1 MTQAVIPTL
10 HFSLYTLHSF
20 MNTIRFNEQYPDI
33 TVSDQYYE
41 RALAVQK
48 PITQTLA
55 KGPGQFIKGVAPKY
69 LDRGKGAH
77 VWDVDGNEY
86 LDFNAAIGP
95 ISLGYCYPVVDE
107 AIRKQLEKG
116 ITFSLMSPLEV
127 ELSELIQEVI
137 PNAEAVKISK
147 TGADVCSAAIRVA
160 RAFTGR
166 DKVFCCGY
174 HGWHDWY
181 IAVTSRNAGIPDA
194 IQDMTYTFEY
204 NDIESIKAALDDTV
218 AALILEPFIFEAPK
232 PGFLDELAAV
242 CRQNGTLLIFDE
254 MWTGFR
260 IALGGAQEY
269 FNVKP
274 DLAVYSKACANGMP
288 IALLTG
294 RADVM
299 ELFNSEVF
307 SYTTFGGE
315 ALSLAAC
322 IATIH
327 ELRDQNVPAYLNE
340 KGALL
345 KDGYNQLAT
354 ELDMAHLTK
363 CIGYNCRSMVTF
375 SPEAGNGLELKTL
388 MQQEMIKRGV
398 LWAGFHNMCFSHS
411 DEDITYALSAYRD
424 VLPII
429 KEAIDS
435 GDVKSYL
442 HGEVLEAVFRKTSNY
457 NIKPKVTV

>member
-1 MTQAVIPTL
+1 ML
-10 HFSLYTLHSF
+10 
-20 MNTIRFNEQYPDI
+20 NTVKFNENYPVI
-33 TVSDQYYE
+33 TESDKLYE
-41 RALAVQK
+41 RALNVQK
-48 PITQTLA
+48 PVTQTLA
-55 KGPGQFIKGVAPKY
+55 KGPGQFTNGVAPKY
-69 LDRGKGAH
+69 IQRGKGSH

-86 LDFNAAIGP
+86 IDFNSAIGP
-95 ISLGYCYPVVDE
+95 ISLGYAYPAVDE
-107 AIRKQLEKG
+107 AIKKQLESG
-116 ITFSLMSPLEV
+116 ITFSMMHPLEV
-127 ELSELIQEVI
+127 EVSELIQQII

-166 DKVFCCGY
+166 EKVFCCGY

-181 IAVTSRNAGIPDA
+181 IGITSRNAGIPEA
-194 IQDMTYTFEY
+194 IQNMTFTFEY
-204 NDIESIKAALDDTV
+204 NDIDSIKAALDETV

-232 PGFLDELAAV
+232 PGFLKELAEACKV
-242 CRQNGTLLIFDE
+242 NGTLLIFDE

-269 FNVKP
+269 FGVKP

-299 ELFNSEVF
+299 ELFNSQVF

-322 IATIH
+322 IATIN
-327 ELRDQNVPAYLNE
+327 ELRDKNVPQYLDE
-340 KGALL
+340 KGGLM
-345 KDGYNQLAT
+345 KDGYNQIAIET
-354 ELDMAHLTK
+354 GMDIYTR

-375 SPEAGNGLELKTL
+375 TPEAGNGLEVKTL

-398 LWAGFHNMCFSHS
+398 LWAGFHNMCYSHT
-411 DEDITYALSAYRD
+411 DEDIAYTLSAYRD
-424 VLPII
+424 VMPIM
-429 KEAIDS
+429 KEAITS
-435 GDVKSYL
+435 GNIKQYL
-442 HGEVLEAVFRKTSNY
+442 KGEVLEAVFRKVSNY
-457 NIKPKVTV
+457 NIKPKTA

>member
-1 MTQAVIPTL
+1 MP
-10 HFSLYTLHSF
+10 
-20 MNTIRFNEQYPDI
+20 NTIQSNENYPNI
-33 TVSDQYYE
+33 TESDSWYE
-41 RALAVQK
+41 RALKVQK

-55 KGPGQFIKGVAPKY
+55 KGPGQFTKGVAPKY
-69 LDRGKGAH
+69 LQKGKGSH

-86 LDFNAAIGP
+86 IDFNAAIGP
-95 ISLGYCYPVVDE
+95 LSLGYTYPAVDE
-107 AIRKQLEKG
+107 AIKKQLEDG
-116 ITFSLMSPLEV
+116 ITFSLMHPLEV

-166 DKVFCCGY
+166 EKIFCCGY

-181 IAVTSRNAGIPDA
+181 IGITSRNAGIPEA
-194 IQDMTYTFEY
+194 IQNMTYTFEY
-204 NDIESIKAALDDTV
+204 NNIQAIKEALDEDV
-218 AALILEPFIFEAPK
+218 AAIILEPFIFEAPQNN
-232 PGFLDELAAV
+232 FLQELAQV
-242 CRQNGTLLIFDE
+242 CRENGTLLIFDE

-269 FNVKP
+269 FKVTP

-315 ALSLAAC
+315 ALSLAAS
-322 IATIH
+322 IATIK
-327 ELRDQNVPAYLNE
+327 EIRDKNVPAYLDE
-340 KGALL
+340 KGGII
-345 KDGYNQLAT
+345 KDGYNEIAKEFGL
-354 ELDMAHLTK
+354 ENMTK

-375 SPEAGNGLELKTL
+375 APEAGNGLEVKAL

-411 DEDITYALSAYRD
+411 DEDIQYTLSAYRE
-424 VLPII
+424 VMPIL
-429 KEAIDS
+429 KEAIES
-435 GDVKSYL
+435 KDVKSYL
-442 HGEVLEAVFRKTSNY
+442 KGEVLEAVFRKTSNY
-457 NIKPKVTV
+457 NIKPALAKA

>member
-1 MTQAVIPTL
+1 MPNSIKSNDNYPTITESD
-10 HFSLYTLHSF
+10 SLY
-20 MNTIRFNEQYPDI
+20 N
-33 TVSDQYYE
+33 
-41 RALAVQK
+41 RALKVQK

-55 KGPGQFIKGVAPKY
+55 KGPGQFTKGVAPKY
-69 LDRGKGAH
+69 LKKGKGSH

-86 LDFNAAIGP
+86 IDFNAAIGP
-95 ISLGYCYPVVDE
+95 LSLGYAYPVVDE
-107 AIRKQLEKG
+107 AIKQQLEDG
-116 ITFSLMSPLEV
+116 ITFSLMHPLEV

-166 DKVFCCGY
+166 EKIFCCGY

-181 IAVTSRNAGIPDA
+181 IGITSRNAGIPEA
-194 IQDMTYTFEY
+194 IQNMTYTFEY
-204 NDIESIKAALDDTV
+204 NNIQAIREALDEDV
-218 AALILEPFIFEAPK
+218 AAIILEPFIFEAPQNN
-232 PGFLDELAAV
+232 FLQELATL
-242 CRQNGTLLIFDE
+242 CRENGTLLIFDE

-269 FNVKP
+269 FNVVP

-299 ELFNSEVF
+299 ELFNSDVF

-315 ALSLAAC
+315 ALSLAAS
-322 IATIH
+322 IATIK
-327 ELRDQNVPAYLNE
+327 EIRDKNVPAYLDA
-340 KGALL
+340 KGQII
-345 KDGYNQLAT
+345 KDGYNEIAKEFGL
-354 ELDMAHLTK
+354 ENLTK

-375 SPEAGNGLELKTL
+375 APEAGNGLEVKALV
-388 MQQEMIKRGV
+388 QQEMIKRGV

-411 DEDITYALSAYRD
+411 DEDINYTLSAYRE
-424 VLPII
+424 VMPIL
-429 KEAIDS
+429 KEAIESNDL
-435 GDVKSYL
+435 KSYL
-442 HGEVLEAVFRKTSNY
+442 KGEVLEAVFRKTSNY
-457 NIKPKVTV
+457 NIKPALAKA

>member
-1 MTQAVIPTL
+1 MA
-10 HFSLYTLHSF
+10 
-20 MNTIRFNEQYPDI
+20 NTVQFNAHYPEI
-33 TVSDQYYE
+33 STSNE
-41 RALAVQK
+41 LFGRALQVQK
-48 PITQTLA
+48 PVTQTLA
-55 KGPGQFIKGVAPKY
+55 KGPGQFSKGVAPIYIQK
-69 LDRGKGAH
+69 GKGAH

-86 LDFNAAIGP
+86 IDYNAAIGP
-95 ISLGYCYPVVDE
+95 VSLGYAYPVVDD
-107 AIRKQLEKG
+107 AIRRQLEDG

-137 PNAEAVKISK
+137 PNAEAVKIAK

-160 RAFTGR
+160 RAYTGR
-166 DKVFCCGY
+166 EKVFCCGY

-181 IAVTSRNAGIPDA
+181 IGITSRHAGIPDA
-194 IQDMTYTFEY
+194 VRDMTYTFEY
-204 NDIESIKAALDDTV
+204 NDIESIKAALDQDV

-232 PGFLDELAAV
+232 ESFLQELAAV
-242 CRQNGTLLIFDE
+242 CKANGTLLIFDE

-299 ELFNSEVF
+299 ELFNKEVF

-322 IATIH
+322 IATIQ
-327 ELRDQNVPAYLNE
+327 ELRDKNVPQYLDT

-345 KDGYNQLAT
+345 KDGYNQIARET
-354 ELDMAHLTK
+354 GMDNYTH

-375 SPEAGNGLELKTL
+375 APAAGNALELKTL
-388 MQQEMIKRGV
+388 MQQEMIKRGI
-398 LWAGFHNMCFSHS
+398 LWAGFHNMCFSHT
-411 DEDITYALSAYRD
+411 DEDIRYTLDAYRD
-424 VLPII
+424 IMPLI
-429 KEAIDS
+429 KEAIES
-435 GDVKSYL
+435 GNVAGYL
-442 HGEVLEAVFRKTSNY
+442 RGEVLEAVFRKVNNY
-457 NIKPKVTV
+457 NIKPKPVSAG

>member
-1 MTQAVIPTL
+1 MPNSVK
-10 HFSLYTLHSF
+10 
-20 MNTIRFNEQYPDI
+20 FNPDYPDI
-33 TVSDQYYE
+33 TKSNELYD
-41 RALAVQK
+41 RALKVQK
-48 PITQTLA
+48 PVTQTLA
-55 KGPGQFIKGVAPKY
+55 KGPGQFSKGVAPKY
-69 LDRGKGAH
+69 LQKGKGSH

-86 LDFNAAIGP
+86 IDFNSAIGP
-95 ISLGYCYPVVDE
+95 ISLGYAYPAVDQ
-107 AIRKQLEKG
+107 AIEKQLKEG
-116 ITFSLMSPLEV
+116 ITFSLMHPLEV
-127 ELSELIQEVI
+127 ELSELIQEIV

-147 TGADVCSAAIRVA
+147 TGADVCSAAVRVA
-160 RAFTGR
+160 RAFTKR
-166 DKVFCCGY
+166 EKIFCCGY

-181 IAVTSRNAGIPDA
+181 IGITSRNAGIPEA
-194 IQDMTYTFEY
+194 IQNMTYTFEY
-204 NDIESIKAALDDTV
+204 NDIESIKAALDGSV

-232 PGFLDELAAV
+232 PGFLKELAEA
-242 CRQNGTLLIFDE
+242 CTANGTLLIFDE

-269 FNVKP
+269 FDVKP

-322 IATIH
+322 IATIN
-327 ELRDQNVPAYLNE
+327 ELRDKNVPQYLDE

-345 KDGYNQLAT
+345 KDGYNSLAIET
-354 ELDMAHLTK
+354 GMDIYTR

-375 SPEAGNGLELKTL
+375 TPEAGNGLEVKTL

-411 DEDITYALSAYRD
+411 DEDIAYTLSAYRD
-424 VLPII
+424 VMPIM
-429 KEAIDS
+429 KEAIQS
-435 GDVKSYL
+435 GNVKQYL
-442 HGEVLEAVFRKTSNY
+442 KGEVLEAVFRKVSNY
-457 NIKPKVTV
+457 NIKPKTV

>member
-1 MTQAVIPTL
+1 MP
-10 HFSLYTLHSF
+10 
-20 MNTIRFNEQYPDI
+20 NEIKSTENYPQI
-33 TVSDQYYE
+33 TVSNEWYA
-41 RALAVQK
+41 RAQKVQK

-55 KGPGQFIKGVAPKY
+55 KGPGQFTKGIAPKY
-69 LDRGKGAH
+69 LQRGKGAH

-86 LDFNAAIGP
+86 IDFNSAIGP
-95 ISLGYCYPVVDE
+95 ISLGYCYPVVDD
-107 AIRKQLEKG
+107 AIKKQLEDG
-116 ITFSLMSPLEV
+116 ITFSLMHPLEV
-127 ELSELIQEVI
+127 EVAELIQQVI
-137 PNAEAVKISK
+137 PNAEAVKITK
-147 TGADVCSAAIRVA
+147 TGADAASAAVRVA

-166 DKVFCCGY
+166 EKIFCCGY

-181 IAVTSRNAGIPDA
+181 IGITSRNAGIPEG
-194 IQDMTYTFEY
+194 IQNLTYTFEF
-204 NDIESIKAALDDTV
+204 NDIESVKNALDETV

-232 PGFLDELAAV
+232 EGFLQELAAV
-242 CRQNGTLLIFDE
+242 CKANGTLLIFDE

-260 IALGGAQEY
+260 IAMGGAQEY

-299 ELFNSEVF
+299 ELFNNEVF

-322 IATIH
+322 KATIL
-327 ELRDQNVPAYLNE
+327 ELQAKNVPQYLNE

-345 KDGYNQLAT
+345 KDGYNAIAQ
-354 ELDMAHLTK
+354 ELEMEKYTK

-375 SPEAGNGLELKTL
+375 LPDAGNGLEVKTL

-411 DEDITYALSAYRD
+411 IEDINYTLLMYKE
-424 VLPII
+424 VLPIVKKAIESRDI
-429 KEAIDS
+429 KQFL
-435 GDVKSYL
+435 K
-442 HGEVLEAVFRKTSNY
+442 GEVLEAVFRKVSNY
-457 NIKPKVTV
+457 NIKPKVNN

>member
-1 MTQAVIPTL
+1 MP
-10 HFSLYTLHSF
+10 
-20 MNTIRFNEQYPDI
+20 NTIQSNENYPNI
-33 TVSDQYYE
+33 TESDSWYE
-41 RALAVQK
+41 RALKVQK

-55 KGPGQFIKGVAPKY
+55 KGPGQFTKGVAPKY
-69 LDRGKGAH
+69 LQKGKGSH

-86 LDFNAAIGP
+86 IDFNAAIGP
-95 ISLGYCYPVVDE
+95 LSLGYAYPAVDE
-107 AIRKQLEKG
+107 AIKKQLEDG
-116 ITFSLMSPLEV
+116 ITFSLMHPLEV

-166 DKVFCCGY
+166 EKIFCCGY

-181 IAVTSRNAGIPDA
+181 IGITSRNAGIPEA
-194 IQDMTYTFEY
+194 IQNMTYTFEY
-204 NDIESIKAALDDTV
+204 NNIQAIKEALDEDV
-218 AALILEPFIFEAPK
+218 AAIILEPFIFEAPQNN
-232 PGFLDELAAV
+232 FLQELAEV
-242 CRQNGTLLIFDE
+242 CRENGTLLIFDE

-269 FNVKP
+269 FKVTP

-315 ALSLAAC
+315 ALSLAAS
-322 IATIH
+322 IATIK
-327 ELRDQNVPAYLNE
+327 EIRDKNVPAYLDE
-340 KGALL
+340 KGGII
-345 KDGYNQLAT
+345 KDGYNEIAKEFGL
-354 ELDMAHLTK
+354 ENLTK

-375 SPEAGNGLELKTL
+375 APEAGNGLEVKAL

-411 DEDITYALSAYRD
+411 DEDIQYTLSAYRE
-424 VLPII
+424 VMPIL
-429 KEAIDS
+429 KEAIES
-435 GDVKSYL
+435 KDVKSYL
-442 HGEVLEAVFRKTSNY
+442 KGEVLEAVFRKTSNY
-457 NIKPKVTV
+457 NIKPALAKA

>member
-1 MTQAVIPTL
+1 MIMPNKIDFNNNYPNISQ
-10 HFSLYTLHSF
+10 SDKLY
-20 MNTIRFNEQYPDI
+20 Q
-33 TVSDQYYE
+33 
-41 RALAVQK
+41 RALRVQK
-48 PITQTLA
+48 PVTQTLA
-55 KGPGQFIKGVAPKY
+55 KGPGQFTKGVAPKY
-69 LDRGKGAH
+69 LVKGKGSH

-86 LDFNAAIGP
+86 IDFNAAIGP
-95 ISLGYCYPVVDE
+95 LSLGYAYP
-107 AIRKQLEKG
+107 AIDNAIKAQLEDG
-116 ITFSLMSPLEV
+116 ITFSLMHPLEV

-137 PNAEAVKISK
+137 PNAEAVKIAK

-181 IAVTSRNAGIPDA
+181 IGITSRNAGVPEA

-204 NDIESIKAALDDTV
+204 NDIEGIRAALDETV
-218 AALILEPFIFEAPK
+218 AALILEPFIFQEPA
-232 PGFLDELAAV
+232 PGFLQELAVV
-242 CRQNGTLLIFDE
+242 CKENGTLLIFDE

-260 IALGGAQEY
+260 IAIGGAQEY

-299 ELFNSEVF
+299 ELFNSQVF

-322 IATIH
+322 IATIN
-327 ELRDQNVPAYLNE
+327 ELIDKNVPQYLDE

-345 KDGYNQLAT
+345 KDGYNQLAIEFGMDKYT
-354 ELDMAHLTK
+354 N
-363 CIGYNCRSMVTF
+363 CIGLNCRTMVTF
-375 SPEAGNGLELKTL
+375 TPEAGNGLEVKTL
-388 MQQEMIKRGV
+388 MQQEMIKRGI
-398 LWAGFHNMCFSHS
+398 LWAGFHNMCYSHT
-411 DEDITYALSAYRD
+411 DEDINYTLSAYRD
-424 VLPII
+424 VMPIM
-429 KEAIDS
+429 KEAIES
-435 GDVKSYL
+435 GDIKSYL
-442 HGEVLEAVFRKTSNY
+442 KGEVLEAVFRKVSNY
-457 NIKPKVTV
+457 NIKPKNTLAG